1 MIVRMSAATPLPRMG
16 DVFFDA
22 RGSGRAL
29 RLSRHPDAG
38 VVVLSIW
45 NGGVCQ
51 ATFRLPTG
59 EVGGFVDALTRTA
72 GIADEFAGPPTRYS
86 DPVPGGQPLFPQ
98 TGQYEAPPTIP

>member
-1 MIVRMSAATPLPRMG
+1 MSAATPLPKMG

-22 RGSGRAL
+22 RGPGRAL

-59 EVGGFVDALTRTA
+59 EVNGLIDALTRNA
-72 GIADEFAGPPTRYS
+72 SLPGEFAAPTTTHS
-86 DPVPGGQPLFPQ
+86 PVPPLPESPPLFPQ